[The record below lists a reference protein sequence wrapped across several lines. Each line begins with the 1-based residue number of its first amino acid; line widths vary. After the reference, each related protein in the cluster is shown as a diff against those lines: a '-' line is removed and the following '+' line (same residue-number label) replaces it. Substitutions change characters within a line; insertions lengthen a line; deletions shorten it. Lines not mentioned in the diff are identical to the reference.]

1 MPTEP
6 KSDSQKA
13 PQGWRMDPVPSRPAY
28 RDDDGNIRIPVR
40 PTKNGRHTA
49 DTEMVLLP
57 SEAALL
63 ADHLTNAMRDNSR
76 SMLHELFRE
85 SATALAPGVVLV
97 SKSDQ
102 YQV

>member
-6 KSDSQKA
+6 KNDRQKV
-13 PQGWRMDPVPSRPAY
+13 PQGWRMDPIPSRPAY
-28 RDDDGNIRIPVR
+28 RDGEGNIRVPVWL
-40 PTKNGRHTA
+40 TKNGRHMA

-63 ADHLTNAMRDNSR
+63 ADNLTNAMRYNSR
-76 SMLHELFRE
+76 SALHELLRD
-85 SATALAPGVVLV
+85 SATALGPGVVYV
-97 SKSDQ
+97 SKSEP